1 MLCCENNRTFR
12 HSYTLQWHLIM
23 FDYNNVIFSG
33 GKLQFHIIL
42 FWVLQYIGIVK
53 NFYII
58 VIFVTSENIL
68 LYKHANFILYRLVF
82 RSGAGHSFST
92 PGHSRAFTESLR
104 AFQVSKV
111 ICPLYKLSEILQ
123 LIYT

>member
-1 MLCCENNRTFR
+1 MLYCENNRTFR

-23 FDYNNVIFSG
+23 FDYNNVKFSG

-42 FWVLQYIGIVK
+42 FWVLQYIGIFK

-68 LYKHANFILYRLVF
+68 LNMQ
-82 RSGAGHSFST
+82 T
-92 PGHSRAFTESLR
+92 
-104 AFQVSKV
+104 
-111 ICPLYKLSEILQ
+111 LS
-123 LIYT
+123 YTD